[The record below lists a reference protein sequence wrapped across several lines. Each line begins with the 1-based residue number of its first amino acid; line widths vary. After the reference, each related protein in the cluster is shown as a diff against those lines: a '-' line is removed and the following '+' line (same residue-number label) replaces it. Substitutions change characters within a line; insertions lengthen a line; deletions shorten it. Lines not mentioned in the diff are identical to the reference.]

1 MSMRLAVASAIASA
15 LLAAPAPAVAQA
27 TNDVRCLLASSVYA
41 KAGKDPKARQLADA
55 AKYFYLGR
63 VHGRLNAAQ
72 LKAAMSAEG
81 KKMTG
86 AMAAQ
91 AMTAC
96 AREVQNA
103 ARLAQSVAQQLA
115 NKK

>member
-1 MSMRLAVASAIASA
+1 MSMRFAVLSTVALAFAAGS
-15 LLAAPAPAVAQA
+15 APATAQA
-27 TNDVRCLLASSVYA
+27 NNDVRCLLASSAFA
-41 KAGKDPKARQLADA
+41 KAGKDAKVRELAGA

-91 AMTAC
+91 TMTAC